1 MVVKTGFKSS
11 FALTIIKFKLF
22 FVETLA
28 SYTMHSFKQSFK
40 EAAFFA
46 SAVAAAFFVGFCR
59 KYLYVILLNNTGD
72 VFHAAIA

>member
-1 MVVKTGFKSS
+1 
-11 FALTIIKFKLF
+11 
-22 FVETLA
+22 
-28 SYTMHSFKQSFK
+28 MHSFKQSFK